1 MLVNFGSQPKRWKL
15 PAPADIMADAAS
27 YTMSHKLD
35 PLVQDQ
41 WKKEAA
47 EAAAAQVKS
56 GMVVGLGTGSTAKYA
71 IDALGRRVANEG
83 LKITGIATSERSNA
97 QALALNIPM
106 TSFAEQSRID
116 LTIDG
121 ADEVLPGTL
130 TLVKGHG
137 GALLREKIVAS
148 ASARMAVV
156 VDESKIVEKLGQ
168 LVSVPVE
175 VVPFGWQVTS
185 KRLAKLGGKPKL
197 RLADDGSPY
206 VTDGGHYIIDCAFGK
221 MNDPAEIGREL
232 DTTVGVIEHGIF
244 LGLATEIFVGGP
256 GGVALLKRSSAGSR
270 RPIKKAVPKSKSRR
284 R

>member
-1 MLVNFGSQPKRWKL
+1 
-15 PAPADIMADAAS
+15 MADAAS
-27 YTMSHKLD
+27 YTMSYKLD

-47 EAAAAQVKS
+47 EAAASQVKS

-83 LKITGIATSERSNA
+83 LKIVGIATSERSNV
-97 QALALNIPM
+97 QALALKIPM
-106 TSFAEQSRID
+106 TSFADQSRID

-121 ADEVLPGTL
+121 ADEVLPGKL
-130 TLVKGHG
+130 TLIKGHG

-185 KRLAKLGGKPKL
+185 KRLAKLGGRPKL
-197 RLADDGSPY
+197 RLANDGSPY
-206 VTDGGHYIIDCAFGK
+206 VTDGGHYIIDCAFGR
-221 MNDPAEIGREL
+221 MNDPAEIAHEL

-244 LGLATEIFVGGP
+244 LGLATEVFVGGP
-256 GGVALLKRSSAGSR
+256 GGVAHLKLGAAKAGNRRKRPSS
-270 RPIKKAVPKSKSRR
+270 KTKSRR

>member
-1 MLVNFGSQPKRWKL
+1 
-15 PAPADIMADAAS
+15 MADAAS

-35 PLVQDQ
+35 PFVQDQ

-71 IDALGRRVANEG
+71 IDALGRRVAEEG
-83 LKITGIATSERSNA
+83 LQIVGIATSERSNA
-97 QALALNIPM
+97 QALALHIPM
-106 TSFAEQSRID
+106 TSFADQSRID

-121 ADEVLPGTL
+121 ADEVLPGKL
-130 TLVKGHG
+130 TLIKGHG

-156 VDESKIVEKLGQ
+156 VDESKIVKKLGQ

-175 VVPFGWQVTS
+175 VVPFGWQLTS

-197 RLADDGSPY
+197 RLEDGGSPY

-221 MNDPAEIGREL
+221 MNDPAEIGHEL

-244 LGLATEIFVGGP
+244 LGLATEVFVGGP
-256 GGVALLKRSSAGSR
+256 GGVTLMKPGPANSRKRAKNSASKTKAGGARPSALTL
-270 RPIKKAVPKSKSRR
+270 KSRR
-284 R
+284 NIAD